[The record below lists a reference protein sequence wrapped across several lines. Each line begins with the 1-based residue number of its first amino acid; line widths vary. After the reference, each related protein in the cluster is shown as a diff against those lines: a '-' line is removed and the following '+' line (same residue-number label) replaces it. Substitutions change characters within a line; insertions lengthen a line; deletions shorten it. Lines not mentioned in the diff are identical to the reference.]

1 MGSEVMKV
9 LNMVQE
15 NKITAEEGAKL
26 IEAIKQGEVS
36 KEVVREEAK
45 TNLIQSFDC
54 HEDVQKIPGERML
67 RIKVHS
73 SDGEKVKITLPLKF
87 IVGMIKATG
96 KMPTINSNIKGVN
109 SEELMNSILTAA
121 DSGMKG
127 KILEVETDS
136 GEHIKIVID

>member
-1 MGSEVMKV
+1 MGSEIMKV

-26 IEAIKQGEVS
+26 IEAIKQGNVS
-36 KEVVREEAK
+36 AEVVSDETKDNFIE
-45 TNLIQSFDC
+45 SFDC
-54 HEDVQKIPGERML
+54 DDVVQKIPGEKML
-67 RIKVHS
+67 KIKVHS

-96 KMPTINSNIKGVN
+96 KMPTFNSNIKGFD
-109 SEELMNSILTAA
+109 SDELMNSILSAA
-121 DSGMKG
+121 DSGMEG

-136 GEHIKIVID
+136 GDKVKIVIE